1 MLLSRL
7 ETRAFAISYYMC
19 WRAKNLGLFY
29 FLIITTDHVNSPC
42 QEEDACPLKLIL
54 RSMRQSQSSTM
65 KTPNRT
71 RTKQKQTSTPT
82 SPHSRSSTP
91 SSKPTSPRSRS
102 SNRSTPPTSPT
113 KKERVA
119 TPKSPS
125 NYSKKEARQQATTA
139 AKLREQL
146 ASNIHETHRQ
156 IQKTNYENPKLSF
169 ISSEDESREEV
180 KSSSDEAGAHFNA
193 LSSSFATS
201 LSNSSIDDRS
211 NSSSS
216 HHHRKGRKEDRL
228 PTPRKRAQE
237 RKEIKKRS
245 ASTRYSDMTFRF
257 LSSYNDK
264 SINVSRVAGDE
275 ENHENNLRALH
286 NKATKHLKVSFFK
299 SKYLLLIFNL
309 FHCHSYRPIASTIYC

>member
-1 MLLSRL
+1 ML
-7 ETRAFAISYYMC
+7 ETGSSLYRITC
-19 WRAKNLGLFY
+19 VGERKLFTY
-29 FLIITTDHVNSPC
+29 VSIFNSDLHPEAGC
-42 QEEDACPLKLIL
+42 LASSVLH
-54 RSMRQSQSSTM
+54 RSMRQASKM

-71 RTKQKQTSTPT
+71 RTKQKQASTPT

-91 SSKPTSPRSRS
+91 SSKPTSPRDRQSSRT
-102 SNRSTPPTSPT
+102 TPPPSPA
-113 KKERVA
+113 KKERVN

-125 NYSKKEARQQATTA
+125 KLNKKESRQQTTTA

-146 ASNIHETHRQ
+146 ASNIHETHRET
-156 IQKTNYENPKLSF
+156 QKKTYENPKLSF
-169 ISSEDESREEV
+169 ISSEDESREEF
-180 KSSSDEAGAHFNA
+180 KSSSDEAGAHLND

-201 LSNSSIDDRS
+201 LSNYSSDDRS

-216 HHHRKGRKEDRL
+216 RHHRKGRRDDRL
-228 PTPRKRAQE
+228 PIPRKRAQE
-237 RKEIKKRS
+237 RNEIKKRS

-286 NKATKHLKVSFFK
+286 NKATKHLKVSALYMDDVFTAGF
-299 SKYLLLIFNL
+299 
-309 FHCHSYRPIASTIYC
+309 